1 MPPAPIP
8 DNEQERLAAL
18 CSYEVLG
25 TSMESVYDNIT
36 KLAAQILGCPI
47 AAISLVDA
55 DRQWFKARYGL
66 TIAETARDHAFC
78 AHTILSSEPLIVPDA
93 TRDARFA
100 DSPLVTTDPG
110 IRFYAGIPLVSH
122 DGFALGAL
130 CVQDLQPRTIDE
142 SQIEILGTLAQAIV
156 ATLEVR
162 RFMRQAQ
169 HLATTDSLTGLVNRS
184 AFLNALQKALSA
196 QRRSGGKLAVAF
208 LDLDGF
214 KQVNDTEG
222 HEAGDQVLRQI
233 AMVLGT
239 ITRQEDV
246 VARFGGDEF
255 AVIFVGGEAHDGAEG
270 ERLRAAIQARM
281 EACGRQVTAS
291 VGSACFFTPPAC
303 TGIALAEVDKLMY
316 EAKAAGRN
324 VTVHR
329 NLFPDPVCQAGVAA

>member
-93 TRDARFA
+93 RRDARFA

-122 DGFALGAL
+122 D
-130 CVQDLQPRTIDE
+130 
-142 SQIEILGTLAQAIV
+142 
-156 ATLEVR
+156 
-162 RFMRQAQ
+162 
-169 HLATTDSLTGLVNRS
+169 
-184 AFLNALQKALSA
+184 
-196 QRRSGGKLAVAF
+196 
-208 LDLDGF
+208 
-214 KQVNDTEG
+214 
-222 HEAGDQVLRQI
+222 
-233 AMVLGT
+233 
-239 ITRQEDV
+239 
-246 VARFGGDEF
+246 
-255 AVIFVGGEAHDGAEG
+255 
-270 ERLRAAIQARM
+270 
-281 EACGRQVTAS
+281 
-291 VGSACFFTPPAC
+291 
-303 TGIALAEVDKLMY
+303 
-316 EAKAAGRN
+316 
-324 VTVHR
+324 
-329 NLFPDPVCQAGVAA
+329 